1 VSKRLQVLLEEKEFE
16 EIRQM
21 ARRQRTT
28 VAQWVRDAIRE
39 ARRRSPAKDRAA
51 KLQAIQRASEHAF
64 PTGDIGQMLAE
75 IERGYLQEP

>member
-1 VSKRLQVLLEEKEFE
+1 MSKRLQVLLGEDELD
-16 EIRQM
+16 EIRKM

-28 VAQWVRDAIRE
+28 VAQWVREAIRE

-51 KLQAIQRASEHAF
+51 KLRAIQRASEHDF

-75 IERGYLQEP
+75 IERGYSQES

>member
-1 VSKRLQVLLEEKEFE
+1 MSKRLQVLLEEDELD
-16 EIRQM
+16 EIRRI

-51 KLQAIQRASEHAF
+51 KLQAIQRAFEHDF
-64 PTGDIGQMLAE
+64 PTGEIGQMLDE
-75 IERGYLQEP
+75 IERGYSEAP

>member
-1 VSKRLQVLLEEKEFE
+1 VLLEEDELD
-16 EIRQM
+16 EIRRI

-51 KLQAIQRASEHAF
+51 KLQAIQKAFEHDF
-64 PTGDIGQMLAE
+64 PTGEIGQMLEE
-75 IERGYLQEP
+75 IERGYSEAP